1 MKAGIQVQSIEKAFL
16 PPDMVAPPNPPKNIL
31 NNSSGVISA
40 TYIKETEVIKVT
52 KIL

>member
-1 MKAGIQVQSIEKAFL
+1 MKAGIQVQSIKKAFL
-16 PPDMVAPPNPPKNIL
+16 PPDIVAPPNPPKNIL

-40 TYIKETEVIKVT
+40 KYIKETEVIKVT